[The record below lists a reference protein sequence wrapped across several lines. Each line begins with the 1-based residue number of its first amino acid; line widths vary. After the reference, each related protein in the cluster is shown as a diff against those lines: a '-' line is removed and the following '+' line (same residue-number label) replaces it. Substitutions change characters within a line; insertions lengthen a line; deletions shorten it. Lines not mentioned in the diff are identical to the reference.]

1 MSTFEPT
8 FFTLAEDI
16 SLNDEQQAAQL
27 AFHEVATL
35 KFFDNRLFYNMHEFA
50 TNHLLTW
57 CAEVLTAYQLGCFD
71 DGDESHEHA
80 KRMLLYHFKQFFVH
94 ARQTSY
100 QDVVPFSIDWNE
112 YVTLNN
118 APAKSQTDTGKNY
131 FIEDVDAFLAKIPI
145 FRAEWSVNGMHDSTL
160 KALSMKHA
168 LRSNSNN
175 IQVDDTGDNIK
186 MGEDTQVQSIIYLQ
200 NH

>member
-35 KFFDNRLFYNMHEFA
+35 KFFDNRLFYNIHEFV

-71 DGDESHEHA
+71 DGDNSHEHA
-80 KRMLLYHFKQFFVH
+80 KRLLLSHFKQFFVH
-94 ARQTSY
+94 STGMSMSLSTMPQQNLKQTQEKTISLKMLMLFLQKY
-100 QDVVPFSIDWNE
+100 QFSK
-112 YVTLNN
+112 LNGVWMECM
-118 APAKSQTDTGKNY
+118 TTY
-131 FIEDVDAFLAKIPI
+131 
-145 FRAEWSVNGMHDSTL
+145 
-160 KALSMKHA
+160 
-168 LRSNSNN
+168 
-175 IQVDDTGDNIK
+175 
-186 MGEDTQVQSIIYLQ
+186 
-200 NH
+200 